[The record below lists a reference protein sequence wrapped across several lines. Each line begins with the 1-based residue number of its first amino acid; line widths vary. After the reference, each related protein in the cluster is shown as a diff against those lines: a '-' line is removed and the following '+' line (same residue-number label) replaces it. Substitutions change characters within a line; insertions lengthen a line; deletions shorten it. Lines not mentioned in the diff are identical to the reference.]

1 MNYGR
6 NMAAARINAGFT
18 QRGAAKELGISQGYI
33 SGLEVG
39 KNQPEL
45 LALLEKMRDV
55 YKASLDEI
63 VLGSVQGEVVQETNR
78 ILSRLSPERYK
89 EIMEIAKLFLL
100 LDSAEYRR
108 EVIEELIVSSEL
120 FDNNRV
126 LSLLIAARDKDIGD
140 TALGV
145 GVDSLSIAD
154 QL

>member
-6 NMAAARINAGFT
+6 NMAAARIGAGLT
-18 QRGAAKELGISQGYI
+18 QRGAAKELGISQGYLA
-33 SGLEVG
+33 GLETG
-39 KNQPEL
+39 RNQPDL
-45 LALLEKMRDV
+45 FGLLESMSAV
-55 YKASLDEI
+55 YGASLDSI
-63 VLGSVQGEVVQETNR
+63 LLGRIQGEMVQETNR
-78 ILSRLSPERYK
+78 VLSRLSPERYK

-108 EVIEELIVSSEL
+108 EVIEELIISSEL